1 MFGGE
6 VKSRSPAAGRAIKIL
21 VTLANDPK
29 QAMWTGS
36 DNAEKFLYFVEG
48 MWMLASRSDRQ
59 RIDLFHASL
68 YTKYGRGELGWY
80 WSLDNHTGDPKKSL
94 ALYFKEMRRFFPD
107 DQAEPGLLRL

>member
-1 MFGGE
+1 
-6 VKSRSPAAGRAIKIL
+6 
-21 VTLANDPK
+21 
-29 QAMWTGS
+29 MWTGS
-36 DNAEKFLYFVEG
+36 DNGVKFSHFVDG
-48 MWMLASRSDRQ
+48 IWMLASRSDRQ